1 VLADG
6 SGRCWGNNSLGQ
18 LGDGTRTP
26 GSTPTP
32 VSGLA
37 KAIAISANFNHTCAL
52 IADGTGKC
60 WGFNDSDQLGDGTT
74 TTDGH
79 RSRWLLPSMH

>member
-1 VLADG
+1 
-6 SGRCWGNNSLGQ
+6 
-18 LGDGTRTP
+18 
-26 GSTPTP
+26 
-32 VSGLA
+32 LA